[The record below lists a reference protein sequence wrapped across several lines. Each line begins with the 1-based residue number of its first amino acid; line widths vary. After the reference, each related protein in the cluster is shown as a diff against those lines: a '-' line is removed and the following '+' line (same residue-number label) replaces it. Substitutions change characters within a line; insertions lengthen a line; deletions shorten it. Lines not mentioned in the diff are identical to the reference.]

1 MKLAAIRIDGGTQ
14 SRVEIN
20 QAAVADYAEALTEGA
35 KLPAVIVFFDGVDH
49 WLADGFHRYHAH
61 RKIDARE
68 IDAEVREGTQR
79 DAVLFSVGANATHGL
94 RRSNADKRKAVET
107 LLADAEWA
115 TWTDREI
122 ATICGV
128 GRQYVHGLRDASTCR
143 QTTSEPVVRKFVRN
157 GKVHEMN
164 VANIGSGSARAAQPL
179 SADDIALLQSMPRGS
194 TGNPTVYVLGAGG
207 RIKVGYSASPLSR
220 CSELLQHHQ
229 DGSVLAAASGSMKQE
244 RQVHAALLAE
254 RDGGEWFV
262 AVLEDVLDAM
272 RGAGLEPQF
281 PVADPPSEPPAPAP
295 STPPAPPAVVQAA
308 QAAAAAVEA
317 PAPPAEPE
325 DMDDD
330 GPSMDEIVADLQAE
344 NARLSAIVES
354 VKDGDQAA
362 QTVKWAKLAQMA
374 ERRRDEALAVAN
386 KAQSHGA
393 FLKKQLDRCGRAVD
407 ETDPDKIAPKV
418 EALARAAKAA
428 KVVA

>member
-1 MKLAAIRIDGGTQ
+1 MKLAGIRIDGGTQ

-20 QAAVADYAEALTEGA
+20 QMAVADYAEALTEGA

-68 IDAEVREGTQR
+68 IDAEVRQGTQR

-115 TWTDREI
+115 TWSDREI
-122 ATICGV
+122 GRRAGV
-128 GRQYVHGLRDASTCR
+128 HHKTVSEYRASLADSA
-143 QTTSEPVVRKFVRN
+143 SEPSAERTYTTKHGTVAKMDTSGI
-157 GKVHEMN
+157 GK
-164 VANIGSGSARAAQPL
+164 Q
-179 SADDIALLQSMPRGS
+179 
-194 TGNPTVYVLGAGG
+194 
-207 RIKVGYSASPLSR
+207 
-220 CSELLQHHQ
+220 
-229 DGSVLAAASGSMKQE
+229 AAA
-244 RQVHAALLAE
+244 
-254 RDGGEWFV
+254 
-262 AVLEDVLDAM
+262 
-272 RGAGLEPQF
+272 
-281 PVADPPSEPPAPAP
+281 PVDPPAEPPAPAP

-317 PAPPAEPE
+317 PTLPAEPAPVSAAEPE

-330 GPSMDEIVADLQAE
+330 GPTMDEIVADLQAD

-362 QTVKWAKLAQMA
+362 QTVKWAKLAQQA

-407 ETDPDKIAPKV
+407 ESDPDRIAATV
-418 EALARAAKAA
+418 EAFVRAHRRPS
-428 KVVA
+428 